1 MKLLFDNNVSPKVA
15 RAIEALLDE
24 GDLAIPL
31 RDKFSMSAKD
41 IDWITALGAEGGWSV
56 ISGDIRITKNKGER
70 QAWLDTDLIGFFMEP
85 ALARLSPREQTARL
99 LLKLPSIEA
108 QIKLISGPALFSLP
122 IGNNSRLRQI

>member
-15 RAIEALLDE
+15 RAIGALLDD

-31 RDKFSMSAKD
+31 RDKFPMSTTD

-70 QAWLDTDLIGFFMEP
+70 QAWLSTDLVGFFMEP
-85 ALARLSPREQTARL
+85 ALAKLPPREQTARL
-99 LLKLPSIEA
+99 LLKLPAIEA
-108 QIKLISGPALFSLP
+108 QIKLISGAALFSLP
-122 IGNNSRLRQI
+122 IGNNSRLKQI